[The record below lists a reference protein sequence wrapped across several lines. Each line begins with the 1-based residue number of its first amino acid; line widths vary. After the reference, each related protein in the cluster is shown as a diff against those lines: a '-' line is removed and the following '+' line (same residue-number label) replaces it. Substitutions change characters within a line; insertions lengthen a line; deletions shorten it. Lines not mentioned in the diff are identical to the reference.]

1 MDYVS
6 ISVIRMVSFSLKQ
19 EKSKK
24 KRSLSIPQ
32 HNCDTL
38 LDFKKEAE
46 DARKC
51 SMEWIICQYAYK
63 IIHINREINSKKKSK
78 YVHVYYYK
86 YIL

>member
-6 ISVIRMVSFSLKQ
+6 ISVVRTVSFSLKQ
-19 EKSKK
+19 EKKQ

-38 LDFKKEAE
+38 LDFKKDAE

-51 SMEWIICQYAYK
+51 SMD
-63 IIHINREINSKKKSK
+63 
-78 YVHVYYYK
+78 
-86 YIL
+86 